1 MRCKALDSMTLH
13 GDIKRKAAFTTVTH
27 AVPGVI
33 VVKVAFMLM
42 SPCNMLIFNRLD
54 IVVTV

>member
-1 MRCKALDSMTLH
+1 MTLH

-42 SPCNMLIFNRLD
+42 SPCNMLIFNRLN
-54 IVVTV
+54 IVVTL